1 MGQDIERAA
10 ESLEALYGSGGLSE
24 ESKDALL
31 AVSGAAL
38 EIGRGLGDPSSA
50 QELLLASILVDDSP
64 SVAPNVAEIR
74 FGHQLM
80 LDALTPKESVAN
92 VQVLTRLL
100 NRGILSPYRSIVQAI
115 PLSSNNFSGSTLLPW
130 TPLYLQSLLTL
141 GTVVAKAH
149 EEEREHQVKVRTF
162 TLIITDGEDN
172 KSGSISASHVRA
184 LVKDML
190 EFSTNHIV
198 AGMGVGERVD
208 FHQVFRSMGVPK
220 RWIFTSDANVNDLR
234 SKFSQIARSLALA
247 ASSETAFHQL
257 APGPESDGAR

>member
-1 MGQDIERAA
+1 MGQDVERAA
-10 ESLEALYGSGGLSE
+10 GSLEALYGSGGLSE
-24 ESKDALL
+24 ESKDAIL
-31 AVSGAAL
+31 AVRGAAL
-38 EIGRGLGDPSSA
+38 EIGRGLGDASSA

-64 SVAPNVAEIR
+64 SVAPNVADIR

-80 LDALTPKESVAN
+80 LDALTPKESAAN
-92 VQVLTRLL
+92 IQVLTRLL
-100 NRGILSPYRSIVQAI
+100 NRGILAPYRSIAQAM

-149 EEEREHQVKVRTF
+149 EEEGHLVKVRTF

-208 FHQVFRSMGVPK
+208 FHQVFRSMGIPK
-220 RWIFTSDANVNDLR
+220 RWIFTSGTNVDELR
-234 SKFSQIARSLALA
+234 SVFGQIAQSLALA
-247 ASSETAFHQL
+247 ASSETAFAQL
-257 APGPESDGAR
+257 APGPPSGSS